1 LVHHGQY
8 LFYLSAMRLPDVVR
22 ASGVTFRWRSF
33 SLRTILQEMRCIP
46 FADKPAKFAYIWR
59 DIERRAAICGLSVG
73 VPAPYLLKETYSPT
87 GSRSEGGMGQEFV
100 RAAYRRWFLLGE
112 ESGSEPNV
120 SESLR
125 EVPPPPFATTKV
137 TDNVYIFRY
146 GNHQPMFVIAPDGV
160 IATDPISLRRPAK
173 PYIDAIQAVTKA
185 PIKYVI
191 YSHSH
196 FDHTAGGRP
205 FKDLGAT
212 FVAQRNAERRIA
224 ELNPPDVVVPD
235 QVVDDRRVIRLGGTT
250 LELNYVG
257 KNHSNST
264 LVMRLPTERI
274 IFTVD
279 WIPIEGVQFRD
290 MADTY
295 VPDIEAGLKR
305 VIAMDWET
313 LIPGH
318 PGPGGKQ
325 TGTKDNAR
333 DQLAYLQD
341 LSAAV
346 KKEVDA
352 GKTYD
357 EAMKDIS
364 LPKYESWPN
373 YKAFL
378 PMNIE
383 RYYDSWNRGI

>member
-1 LVHHGQY
+1 MWRISLASVTVA
-8 LFYLSAMRLPDVVR
+8 LFIGTFSAQ
-22 ASGVTFRWRSF
+22 A
-33 SLRTILQEMRCIP
+33 QQ
-46 FADKPAKFAYIWR
+46 
-59 DIERRAAICGLSVG
+59 
-73 VPAPYLLKETYSPT
+73 PAPPPT
-87 GSRSEGGMGQEFV
+87 
-100 RAAYRRWFLLGE
+100 
-112 ESGSEPNV
+112 
-120 SESLR
+120 
-125 EVPPPPFATTKV
+125 ATTNV
-137 TDNVYIFRY
+137 ADNVYIFRY
-146 GNHQPMFVIAPDGV
+146 VGHQSMFIVTPAGV
-160 IATDPISLRRPAK
+160 IATDPISLRRPAQ

-196 FDHTAGGRP
+196 FDHTAGGKP

-212 FVAQRNAERRIA
+212 FIAQRNAKERIA
-224 ELNPPDVVVPD
+224 ELKPPDVVVPD
-235 QVVDDRRVIRLGGTT
+235 QVVDDRRVIKLGGTT
-250 LELNYVG
+250 LELLYLG
-257 KNHSNST
+257 KNHSDST
-264 LVMRLPTERI
+264 LVMRLPKEKI

-279 WIPIEGVQFRD
+279 WIPIEGVQFRQ

-295 VPDIEAGLKR
+295 VPDIEEGLKK
-305 VIAMDWET
+305 VIDLEWET

-325 TGTKDNAR
+325 TGTKQNAR

-346 KKEVDA
+346 KQEVSQ

-357 EAMKDIS
+357 EAVKDIA
-364 LPKYESWPN
+364 LPKYQAWPN

-383 RYYDSWNRGI
+383 RYYDFWNRGI